1 MFMLRILKHI
11 VITVAALLFLFSCTS
26 KEPTAP
32 PSAQVPDYFPNS
44 DGTDYLFTITEL
56 DSTGILRTGTRYVLY
71 NGDTLINGTSYK
83 FQKDSIQMGTEIEE
97 RISNFRKSEIG
108 VFYFIDTSGFA
119 AALPDTL
126 RNRMTIS
133 TEMQTLLL
141 LLSGGSFW
149 QVFNV
154 TISLQPGIAYA
165 PYKITANYV
174 LEEDVLLHLVSGDIN
189 VIAQKI
195 KYDLEFR
202 LDSEEPSQKFTAF
215 SWVAD
220 KIGIIKIHGNA
231 IVVNTILNGAVN
243 LDDSSKTETQDLI
256 DYNIP

>member
-1 MFMLRILKHI
+1 MLRILKYI
-11 VITVAALLFLFSCTS
+11 VITVTVLLLLFSCTS

-32 PSAQVPDYFPNS
+32 PSMQVPDYFPNS
-44 DGTDYLFTITEL
+44 DGTNYHYTITET

-71 NGDTLINGTSYK
+71 DGDTLINGTSYK
-83 FQKDSIQMGTEIEE
+83 FQIDSVKMGTEIVE

-126 RNRMTIS
+126 RNRMTVTS
-133 TEMQTLLL
+133 EMQTLLL
-141 LLSGGSFW
+141 LLAEGSFW
-149 QVFNV
+149 QVFKV
-154 TISLQPGIAYA
+154 TIAVQPGITYA
-165 PYKITANYV
+165 PYRITANYV
-174 LEEDVLLHLVSGDIN
+174 KEEIVLLHLVGGDLN
-189 VIAQKI
+189 VTAKKI

-202 LDSEEPSQKFTAF
+202 LDPEEPSQKFTAF

-220 KIGIIKIHGNA
+220 KIGIIKIEGNA
-231 IVVNTILNGAVN
+231 IVVNTILNGEVS
-243 LDDSSKTETQDLI
+243 LDDSSKTVTQDLI